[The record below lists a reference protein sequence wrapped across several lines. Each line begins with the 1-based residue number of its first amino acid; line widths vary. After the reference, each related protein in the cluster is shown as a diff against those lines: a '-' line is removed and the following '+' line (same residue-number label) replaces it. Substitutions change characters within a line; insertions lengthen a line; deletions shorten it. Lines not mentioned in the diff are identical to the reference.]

1 LDDVITGED
10 SLKEDDVPA
19 TAAHL
24 KPLPNPPDALESLF
38 REHHQQIFR
47 TAYRITGSPT
57 DAEDVLQTVFLRLM
71 RREESDGYDFAPSP
85 AAYLVRAS
93 INASLDVIRS
103 RRSHQSVNLQE
114 IEAETIASLAASP
127 EAQHEDRELRLL
139 IRQAVAT
146 LGPKAAA
153 VFALRYFEGYDNREI
168 AEMLGTSQMVV
179 AVVLHRSRLR
189 LRKEISKYLEKQH
202 ETQK

>member
-1 LDDVITGED
+1 M
-10 SLKEDDVPA
+10 PA

-71 RREESDGYDFAPSP
+71 RRESDGYDFAPSP

-103 RRSHQSVNLQE
+103 RRSDPSVNLQDK
-114 IEAETIASLAASP
+114 EAETIATLTASP

-146 LGPKAAA
+146 LGPKSAA

-168 AEMLGTSQMVV
+168 GEMLGTSQMVV

>member
-1 LDDVITGED
+1 M
-10 SLKEDDVPA
+10 PA
-19 TAAHL
+19 TAVHL

-38 REHHQQIFR
+38 RDHHQQIFR

-71 RREESDGYDFAPSP
+71 RRAERGYDLVPNP

-93 INASLDVIRS
+93 INASLDVLRG
-103 RRSHQSVNLQE
+103 RRNHQSANLQE
-114 IEAETIASLAASP
+114 MEAEMIVSPAASP

-139 IRQAVAT
+139 IRQAVAR
-146 LGPKAAA
+146 LGPKAAEF
-153 VFALRYFEGYDNREI
+153 FALRYFEGYDNREI
-168 AEMLGTSQMVV
+168 AEMMGTSQMVV
-179 AVVLHRSRLR
+179 AVVLHRSRLS
-189 LRKEISKYLEKQH
+189 LRKEINKYLEKQH